1 MNIKQH
7 MMHLS
12 QSVASVE
19 DVRIYGTIVRISGFM
34 IEAVGLFV
42 SVGSICKIHIASIR
56 RSILAEVIGFS
67 NELTHLMAYEEIQ
80 GILPGNTIHFSDK
93 LLRVPVDAS
102 LLGRVVN
109 GLCEPIDNKGPL
121 NITRFYELYSEAVN
135 PVKRTRI
142 IKPVDVGVR
151 AINALITAGYGQRLG
166 LFAGSGVGKSILL
179 GMITRFTSADVVV
192 VGLIGE
198 RGREVK
204 EFIEENVGVDNL
216 GKTVIIAAPVDTSPL
231 MRANGAM
238 VATTIAEYFRD
249 QGLNVLLIIDS
260 LTRYAQALRQ
270 VYLTL
275 GEIPG
280 SKGYS
285 PSVFSK
291 ISQLVERAG
300 NGSETQGS
308 ITAFYTVLT
317 EGDDINDPVADHA
330 RSILDGHIMLSRK
343 LADSGHYPA
352 IDISSSISRVMTSIL
367 SKHHVN
373 QVHKFKRLFSAWQE
387 NQDLIKMGMYQA
399 GSDPLV
405 DESILHHEK
414 MVNFLRQGMDEHAN
428 LEDNIAGLMDLF

>member
-1 MNIKQH
+1 MAIKQDIERLAH
-7 MMHLS
+7 S
-12 QSVASVE
+12 IDTAE
-19 DVRIYGTIVRISGFM
+19 DVVIHGTIVRISGFM
-34 IEAVGLFV
+34 IEAVGLYV
-42 SVGSICKIHIASIR
+42 SVGSICKIYISSSH

-67 NELTHLMAYEEIQ
+67 NDVTHLMAYEEIQ
-80 GILPGNTIHFSDK
+80 GIVPGNTIHFSDK

-102 LLGRVVN
+102 MLGRVVN
-109 GLCEPIDNKGPL
+109 GLCEPIDNRGPL
-121 NITRFYELYSEAVN
+121 NISNYYQLSSESVN
-135 PVKRTRI
+135 PIKRARI
-142 IKPVDVGVR
+142 YKPIDVGVR
-151 AINALITAGYGQRLG
+151 AINALITAGLGQRLG

-179 GMITRFTSADVVV
+179 GMITRFTNADVVV

-204 EFIEENVGVDNL
+204 EFIEENVGLDNL
-216 GKTVIIAAPVDTSPL
+216 KKTVIIAAPVDTSPL

-317 EGDDINDPVADHA
+317 EGDDINDPIADHA

-352 IDISSSISRVMTSIL
+352 IDISSSISRVMTAIL
-367 SKHHVN
+367 PKQHVN
-373 QVHKFKRLFSAWQE
+373 QVQKFKQLFATFQE
-387 NQDLIKMGMYQA
+387 NQDLIKMGMYQS

-414 MVNFLRQGMDEHAN
+414 MIQYLRQGVDEYAN
-428 LEDNIAGLMDLF
+428 FNENIAELMELF